1 MSFPLPRH
9 NTCSN
14 IGRLTDLPPGAV
26 DYRPHLGPRCVHVL
40 PLAQLCEC
48 PYATPVAQHAP
59 FQAPNW

>member
-48 PYATPVAQHAP
+48 PYAIL
-59 FQAPNW
+59 